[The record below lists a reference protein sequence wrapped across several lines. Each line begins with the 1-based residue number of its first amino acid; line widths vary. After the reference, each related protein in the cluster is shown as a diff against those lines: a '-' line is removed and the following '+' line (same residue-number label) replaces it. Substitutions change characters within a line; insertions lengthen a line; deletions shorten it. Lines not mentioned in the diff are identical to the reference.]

1 MLTRKTPTT
10 LATQITFDS
19 MGETVSMKIT
29 FHNRT
34 QEQIQKC
41 VDDALLTEQGKA
53 DPRWANR
60 EAVIYMVKDWES
72 EYALNQAD
80 LAEMDQARPGVIDQ
94 IAFGYHKA
102 RQARETKN

>member
-1 MLTRKTPTT
+1 MLSRKTPDT
-10 LATQITFDS
+10 LATTLTFES
-19 MGETVSMKIT
+19 LGEKVKMDVT
-29 FHNRT
+29 FYNRT
-34 QEQIQKC
+34 QEEIQKC
-41 VDDALLTEQGKA
+41 VDDALASEQGKD

-60 EAVIYMVKDWES
+60 EAIMFMVKDWES
-72 EYALNQAD
+72 DFALTHDD